1 MMDMQG
7 MMRTGVRILLM
18 LIVWVFSSMALMACS
33 SSDDDVISDEPYT
46 FDSKPAHLGYWL
58 SEECN
63 ENDMMHQHG
72 VAFMAD
78 GTFITWYV
86 TPEKW
91 EENDFGK
98 WEPTEKGLVIDLNI
112 TDNFCSV
119 KQLTSKQLVL
129 VFHNGWT
136 GLNTE
141 NRFRKMKIGPFY
153 IN

>member
-1 MMDMQG
+1 MMDMQR
-7 MMRTGVRILLM
+7 MMRTGVRIM
-18 LIVWVFSSMALMACS
+18 LIFLVWVFSSTALMACS
-33 SSDDDVISDEPYT
+33 SSDDDVSSDEPDT
-46 FDSKPAHLGYWL
+46 ILLGYWL

-63 ENDMMHQHG
+63 ENDKMHQHG

-78 GTFITWYV
+78 GTFVTWYV

-98 WEPTEKGLVIDLNI
+98 WESTEKGLVIDLNI
-112 TDNFCSV
+112 TDNSFSV
-119 KQLTSKQLVL
+119 NQLTPEQLVL
-129 VFHNGWT
+129 VHYNGWT

-141 NRFRKMKIGPFY
+141 IRFRKMKNGPFY